1 MARTPDAPVAP
12 FGATRAGVTGLVP
25 EARLVAG
32 DVLVEG
38 RYGVTEAQVD
48 RWLDE
53 LSGDVSVR
61 LDGWERL
68 TDEPVLDEL
77 GAVLIEGDRTR
88 LRAWAAGVIHNG
100 AASYLEAAR
109 HPERSS
115 LNEDTYS
122 GVLWARYTTGLDKL
136 AGWLDLRLAALEPGD
151 VDLADAYAGGPA
163 FEFPAPLV
171 GDGLRF

>member
-1 MARTPDAPVAP
+1 MARTPVAPVAP
-12 FGATRAGVTGLVP
+12 YGATRAGVTGLVP
-25 EARLVAG
+25 EARLVPG

-38 RYGVTEAQVD
+38 RYGVPEAQVD

-68 TDEPVLDEL
+68 TDTPVVDEL
-77 GAVLIEGDRTR
+77 DVVLIEGDRTR

-115 LNEDTYS
+115 VNEDSYS
-122 GVLWARYTTGLDKL
+122 AVLWARYVTGLDKL
-136 AGWLDLRLAALEPGD
+136 AAWLTLRLVEADPGD
-151 VDLADAYAGGPA
+151 AVDPASLGPA
-163 FEFPAPLV
+163 FYFPEPLV
-171 GDGLRF
+171 GDRLRF